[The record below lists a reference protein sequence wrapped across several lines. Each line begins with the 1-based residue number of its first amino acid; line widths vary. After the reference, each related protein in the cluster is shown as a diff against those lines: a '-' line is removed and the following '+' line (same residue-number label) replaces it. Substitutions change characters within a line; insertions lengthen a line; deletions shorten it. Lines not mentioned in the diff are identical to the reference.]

1 MRHSAGPLVVLHRLP
16 TVLVPILMGVLL
28 VAGLVLPWPAAGL
41 LLLVVAVFLGWLL
54 ALSWP
59 IISWPGRI
67 TRGLAV
73 LALVVMTVLRL
84 TGKIT
89 S

>member
-1 MRHSAGPLVVLHRLP
+1 VRHSAGPLIVLHRLP
-16 TVLVPILMGVLL
+16 TVLVPIIMGVLL

-59 IISWPGRI
+59 VISWPGRI
-67 TRGLAV
+67 VRALAV
-73 LALVVMTVLRL
+73 LALLAMTVLRL
-84 TGKIT
+84 AGKF
-89 S
+89 